1 MLFSSFSR
9 TRPRRENLGKCYLS
23 LKMSSC
29 SWYSVK
35 SLWKRRFCPI
45 TGRSSFNSSLFRKP
59 CTKTHKSILRMYY
72 LISWIYLIELLKIH
86 AFFPAWRGLCILCS
100 YSAYTA
106 PRIKSVFTFIY
117 AHEAGAASAVTDSR
131 HALRREDI
139 SVACHYF
146 KAAVWRTWRP
156 EHTALLHLRNT
167 EDSIQA
173 ETVALRICLQFHM
186 K

>member
-59 CTKTHKSILRMYY
+59 CTKNHKSILRMYY
-72 LISWIYLIELLKIH
+72 LPSWIYLIELFKIH
-86 AFFPAWRGLCILCS
+86 AFFPAWRGLYILCS
-100 YSAYTA
+100 YSAYMT
-106 PRIKSVFTFIY
+106 PRIKNCLYIYIHSWSWCSLCSYRLQACSEKGRHFIGTSLFQSCCLKNV
-117 AHEAGAASAVTDSR
+117 ETWTCNSA
-131 HALRREDI
+131 
-139 SVACHYF
+139 
-146 KAAVWRTWRP
+146 
-156 EHTALLHLRNT
+156 HLRDT
-167 EDSIQA
+167 QDSTRA
-173 ETVALRICLQFHM
+173 ETVALSICLQFDM